1 MLKVTPLGGRKLE
14 MINSKMIS
22 FLKVMYYFGYLPF
35 TWTTIDDPQYDEV
48 KFEISNCKTILMLTY
63 DFIIGLLV
71 LFYFYLWHWLN
82 LGKDFDMTL
91 LLHH

>member
-35 TWTTIDDPQYDEV
+35 TWTSIDDPQYDEV
-48 KFEISNCKTILMLTY
+48 KFEISNVKTFLMLIL
-63 DFIIGLLV
+63 DLALGLLV
-71 LFYFYLWHWLN
+71 PFYFILWHWLN
-82 LGKDFDMTL
+82 LGKDFDRF
-91 LLHH
+91 